1 MDKRLIEA
9 IGSGDLVLDLGCGS
23 GEILKDLSGR
33 FERRI
38 GVDISRRRLNE
49 MAGGE
54 IDGWEFREADLNRP
68 FPLESE
74 IADAVVANQVI
85 EHIIE
90 PAGFVRE
97 IHRILRPGGRCIITT
112 PNIRY
117 LKNILHLI
125 FSGYGPR
132 TAGGNRLDGAWD
144 DGHVHYFTHRDLRE
158 LFAEVG
164 FHHIDSSA
172 LVRTGGSVRKF
183 LCHYAGTYLVRE
195 FLSGCILLKAE
206 K

>member
-23 GEILKDLSGR
+23 GDILKDLSGR

-85 EHIIE
+85 EHIID

-97 IHRILRPGGRCIITT
+97 IHRILLPYGHTIWFRDPG
-112 PNIRY
+112 
-117 LKNILHLI
+117 KLI
-125 FSGYGPR
+125 DFPSQIVHGSTVRFEGEPCSG
-132 TAGGNRLDGAWD
+132 
-144 DGHVHYFTHRDLRE
+144 
-158 LFAEVG
+158 
-164 FHHIDSSA
+164 
-172 LVRTGGSVRKF
+172 
-183 LCHYAGTYLVRE
+183 
-195 FLSGCILLKAE
+195 
-206 K
+206 